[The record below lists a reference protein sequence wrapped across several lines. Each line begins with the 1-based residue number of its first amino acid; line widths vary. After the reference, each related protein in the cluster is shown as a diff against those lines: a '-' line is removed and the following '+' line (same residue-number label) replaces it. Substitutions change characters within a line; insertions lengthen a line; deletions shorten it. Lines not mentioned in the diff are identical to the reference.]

1 MCVCIYI
8 YIYIYIHTHTSLFF
22 PKKYAFKALNV
33 TINFGYCASHRFYSM
48 FYNYNILLSI
58 LNTIPLGYL
67 EVNYFT
73 K

>member
-1 MCVCIYI
+1 
-8 YIYIYIHTHTSLFF
+8 
-22 PKKYAFKALNV
+22 
-33 TINFGYCASHRFYSM
+33 M

-73 K
+73 KWKIEEEVNFIITFKYYFFVVMKVIYTVLILGM